1 MKLATVQSAPA
12 ASRRNRSAVLLRI
25 ATAAIA
31 AGAFI
36 ADTIDP
42 NDISYPLL
50 YVVVVLLAARFCY
63 GRNLV
68 FVAAGCLALL
78 VLSYLISPPIGPTE
92 DALLRMSIRGTVI
105 AVTAYLVLQSQS
117 AQAGEREKA
126 ALLDLT
132 QDTIFVRN
140 MDDVITYWNRG
151 AAELYGWSAEEAVGR
166 VTHDLLKT
174 RFPAPLT
181 AINAE
186 LHSLGR
192 WDGELVYT
200 KRNGSEVAVA
210 SRWALQRDRQGNP
223 TSVLE
228 TNNDITERKRAENAL
243 QLAQAELAHVA
254 RMSTLGELAASI
266 AHEINQPLAAIVNGA
281 GAGLRWLDRQPP
293 DLDEARQMLTRIL
306 KDGNRAA
313 DVIGR
318 IRALVRKSP
327 VKMDRLA
334 INDVVLDV
342 IALARSDIERNRA
355 VLRTR
360 LADDLPPIQG
370 DRVQLQQA
378 LLNLVVNAIEAMR
391 DHEPRELLITSGNDE
406 AQNVVV
412 TVHDSGPG
420 LDPETVGRIFQSFF
434 TTKADGMGMGLSICR
449 SIVEAHGGQLS
460 ARPNEPRGARF
471 EIALPREQA
480 QARHAADT
488 SKAAALTI
496 PSYNA

>member
-1 MKLATVQSAPA
+1 LKLETAPSEA
-12 ASRRNRSAVLLRI
+12 AALRWNRPAVLLPI
-25 ATAAIA
+25 ATAAMA
-31 AGAFI
+31 AGTFI
-36 ADTIDP
+36 VDTVDP
-42 NDISYPLL
+42 NDISFPLV
-50 YVVVVLLAARFCY
+50 YIVVVLLGSRFCY
-63 GRNLV
+63 GRDLV
-68 FVAAGCLALL
+68 LVAAGCVALL
-78 VLSYLISPPIGPTE
+78 VLSYLISPPIGPTQ
-92 DALLRMSIRGTVI
+92 DALLRMSIRSTVI

-132 QDTIFVRN
+132 QDTIFVRS

-174 RFPAPLT
+174 RFPTPLT

-223 TSVLE
+223 ASVLE
-228 TNNDITERKRAENAL
+228 TNNDITERKRAEDAL

-293 DLDEARQMLTRIL
+293 DLDEARQMLARIL

-313 DVIGR
+313 EVIGR
-318 IRALVRKSP
+318 IRALVSKSP
-327 VKMDRLA
+327 VRMDRLFF
-334 INDVVLDV
+334 NDIVLDV
-342 IALARSDIERNRA
+342 IALARSDIERNRV

-378 LLNLVVNAIEAMR
+378 LLNLVINAIEAMR
-391 DHEPRELLITSGNDE
+391 DHEPRELVITSGNDE

-412 TVHDSGPG
+412 SVRDSGPG
-420 LDPETVGRIFQSFF
+420 LDPETVSRIFQSFF

-460 ARPNEPRGARF
+460 ARTNEPRGARF
-471 EIALPREQA
+471 EVAVPRDQA
-480 QARHAADT
+480 QTRHAADT
-488 SKAAALTI
+488 S
-496 PSYNA
+496 

>member
-1 MKLATVQSAPA
+1 MKLETAPSAAA
-12 ASRRNRSAVLLRI
+12 ASRWNRSAVLLPI
-25 ATAAIA
+25 ATAAMA
-31 AGAFI
+31 AGTFI
-36 ADTIDP
+36 VDTVDP
-42 NDISYPLL
+42 NDISFPLV
-50 YVVVVLLAARFCY
+50 YIVVVLLASRFCY
-63 GRNLV
+63 GRHLV
-68 FVAAGCLALL
+68 LVAAGCVALL
-78 VLSYLISPPIGPTE
+78 ILSYLISPPIGPTQ
-92 DALLRMSIRGTVI
+92 DALMRMSIRSTVI
-105 AVTAYLVLQSQS
+105 AVTAYLVLQSQA

-174 RFPAPLT
+174 RFSAPLT

-223 TSVLE
+223 ASVLE
-228 TNNDITERKRAENAL
+228 TNNDITERKRAEDAL

-293 DLDEARQMLTRIL
+293 DLDEARQMLARIL

-313 DVIGR
+313 EVIGR

-327 VKMDRLA
+327 VKMDRLSFNN
-334 INDVVLDV
+334 IVLDV
-342 IALARSDIERNRA
+342 IALARSDIERNRV

-360 LADDLPPIQG
+360 LTDDLPPIQG

-378 LLNLVVNAIEAMR
+378 LLNLVVNAIEAMH
-391 DHEPRELLITSGNDE
+391 DHEPRELVITSGNDE

-412 TVHDSGPG
+412 SVRDSGPG
-420 LDPETVGRIFQSFF
+420 LDPETVSRIFQSFF

-460 ARPNEPRGARF
+460 ARANEPRGARF
-471 EIALPREQA
+471 EVALPREQTG
-480 QARHAADT
+480 HAADT
-488 SKAAALTI
+488 SQAAALTI